1 MATVALSWS
10 HDDTEVAE
18 DEFRVYRDTESPV
31 GATEANRI
39 GTTDADETAFDDE
52 IDEPG
57 TYYYAVTAA
66 NEFGESEL
74 SNEASVDAAVADP
87 QVTITATNSPVAAG
101 EPLRVDVA
109 VENAGDLAAA
119 GELTLSVSEQ

>member
-31 GATEANRI
+31 AAAEANRI
-39 GTTDADETAFDDE
+39 GTTGVDETTFDDE
-52 IDEPG
+52 ITEPG

-66 NEFGESEL
+66 NEIGESEL
-74 SNEASVDAAVADP
+74 SNEASVDAAAADP

-101 EPLRVDVA
+101 NPLHVDVE
-109 VENAGDLAAA
+109 VTNAGDLAAD
-119 GELTLSVSEQ
+119 GELTLTISEQ

>member
-10 HDDTEVAE
+10 HDDTEAAE

-31 GATEANRI
+31 AAIDANRI
-39 GTTDADETAFDDE
+39 GTTGVDETTFDDE
-52 IDEPG
+52 INEAG

-74 SNEASVDAAVADP
+74 SNEAGVDAAAADP

-109 VENAGDLAAA
+109 VENVGDLAAT
-119 GELTLSVSEQ
+119 GELTLTVSEQ

>member
-10 HDDTEVAE
+10 HDDTGVAE

-31 GATEANRI
+31 AAIEANRI
-39 GTTDADETAFDDE
+39 GTTGVDETTFNDE
-52 IDEPG
+52 ITEPG

-66 NEFGESEL
+66 NGVSESDP
-74 SNEASVDAAVADP
+74 SNEASVDPAAADP

-101 EPLRVDVA
+101 EPLRVDVE
-109 VENAGDLAAA
+109 VTNAGDLAVTS
-119 GELTLSVSEQ
+119 ELTLSVSER

>member
-1 MATVALSWS
+1 MATVALAWS
-10 HDDTEVAE
+10 HDDTDIAE

-31 GATEANRI
+31 AATEANRI
-39 GTTDADETAFDDE
+39 GTTPADDTTFNDE
-52 IDEPG
+52 IDEAG

-66 NEFGESEL
+66 NEFGESAP
-74 SNEASVDAAVADP
+74 SNEATVDAAAADP

-109 VENAGDLAAA
+109 VENAGDLAAT